1 MKIQAVPAVQGA
13 SGYPTLAEI
22 QRTPELLARVPA
34 RWEQSS
40 GFAALLGL
48 LALATAPRAEAADGA
63 EPVAAP
69 AAVSP
74 DAQPSET
81 SVAQEAQKTAAV
93 VAPMLAEALDRDGR
107 GSFGCISVC
116 PAAFMPEDEALELI
130 RTELEAA
137 GLRLQE
143 GVELDNVMAPV
154 QKPEDP
160 KQPAD
165 PRAWEKG
172 NELGPRPVRFDWADP
187 ERAVYIDYLA
197 QRDYRT
203 WEGRMVSLNDSYD
216 FAALARKVSDAYGQY
231 RSDSKTIFGVFFEP
245 LADRGVAQ
253 PKLDGLSSEQA
264 RRASW
269 ESERME
275 AALKG
280 EKSRDKLRRQVRH
293 FVEFLKNE
301 GVVGAPP

>member
-1 MKIQAVPAVQGA
+1 MKIQAVSAYRGA

-48 LALATAPRAEAADGA
+48 LALASAPRAEAADN
-63 EPVAAP
+63 ETAP
-69 AAVSP
+69 AAAALDP
-74 DAQPSET
+74 D
-81 SVAQEAQKTAAV
+81 VAVVPRDNASAVQKTAAV
-93 VAPMLAEALDRDGR
+93 VAPMLEEALDQDGR

-116 PAAFMPEDEALELI
+116 PATFMPEDEALELI

-154 QKPEDP
+154 QKPEDAKP
-160 KQPAD
+160 PSG
-165 PRAWEKG
+165 PRDWEKG

-187 ERAVYIDYLA
+187 ERAVYVDYLA

-203 WEGRMVSLNDSYD
+203 WQGRMVSVNNSFD
-216 FAALARKVSDAYGQY
+216 FAALARKVAEAYGQHPATN
-231 RSDSKTIFGVFFEP
+231 KTIFGVFFEP
-245 LADRGVAQ
+245 LADPGVAQ
-253 PKLDGLSSEQA
+253 PKLEGLSSEQA

-293 FVEFLKNE
+293 FVEFLKQE
-301 GVVGAPP
+301 GVVGASP

>member
-1 MKIQAVPAVQGA
+1 MKIQAVQAYRGA

-48 LALATAPRAEAADGA
+48 LALATAPRAEAAGETVPA
-63 EPVAAP
+63 AAP
-69 AAVSP
+69 AAAAP
-74 DAQPSET
+74 DAQPPET
-81 SVAQEAQKTAAV
+81 AVAQEARKTAAV
-93 VAPMLAEALDRDGR
+93 VAPMLEEALDQDGR

-116 PAAFMPEDEALELI
+116 PATFMPEDEALELI

-154 QKPEDP
+154 QKPVDA
-160 KQPAD
+160 KAHD
-165 PRAWEKG
+165 PRDWEKG

-187 ERAVYIDYLA
+187 ERAVYVDYLA

-203 WEGRMVSLNDSYD
+203 WQGRSVSLDNSFD
-216 FAALARKVSDAYGQY
+216 FAALARKVAEAYGQHPATN
-231 RSDSKTIFGVFFEP
+231 KTIFGVFFEP

-253 PKLDGLSSEQA
+253 PKLEGLSSEQA

>member
-1 MKIQAVPAVQGA
+1 MKIQAVQAYRGA

-22 QRTPELLARVPA
+22 QRMPELLARVPA

-48 LALATAPRAEAADGA
+48 LALATAPRAEAA
-63 EPVAAP
+63 ENETAP
-69 AAVSP
+69 AAAALDP
-74 DAQPSET
+74 D
-81 SVAQEAQKTAAV
+81 VAVAPRDNGSAVQKTAAV
-93 VAPMLAEALDRDGR
+93 VAPMLEEALDQDGR

-116 PAAFMPEDEALELI
+116 PATFMPEDEALELI

-154 QKPEDP
+154 QKSENAKPP
-160 KQPAD
+160 SG
-165 PRAWEKG
+165 PRDWEKG

-187 ERAVYIDYLA
+187 ERAVYVDYLA

-203 WEGRMVSLNDSYD
+203 WQGRSVSLDNSFD
-216 FAALARKVSDAYGQY
+216 FPALARKVAEAYGQHPATN
-231 RSDSKTIFGVFFEP
+231 KTVFGVFFEP
-245 LADRGVAQ
+245 LADPGVAQ
-253 PKLDGLSSEQA
+253 PKLEGLSSEQA

-269 ESERME
+269 ESERLE
-275 AALKG
+275 AAVKG

-293 FVEFLKNE
+293 FVEFLNKE

>member
-1 MKIQAVPAVQGA
+1 MKIQAVSAYRGA

-48 LALATAPRAEAADGA
+48 LALATAPRAEAADN
-63 EPVAAP
+63 ETAP
-69 AAVSP
+69 AAAALDP
-74 DAQPSET
+74 D
-81 SVAQEAQKTAAV
+81 VAVVPRDNASAVQKTAAV
-93 VAPMLAEALDRDGR
+93 VAPMLEEALDQDGR
-107 GSFGCISVC
+107 GSFGCMSVC
-116 PAAFMPEDEALELI
+116 PATFMPEDEALELI

-154 QKPEDP
+154 QKPEDAKP
-160 KQPAD
+160 PSG
-165 PRAWEKG
+165 PRDWEKG

-187 ERAVYIDYLA
+187 ERAVYVDYLA

-203 WEGRMVSLNDSYD
+203 WQGRMVSVNNSFD
-216 FAALARKVSDAYGQY
+216 FAALARKVAEAYGQHPATN
-231 RSDSKTIFGVFFEP
+231 KTIFGVFFEP
-245 LADRGVAQ
+245 LADPGVAQ
-253 PKLDGLSSEQA
+253 PKLEGLSSEQA

-293 FVEFLKNE
+293 FVEFLKKE

>member
-1 MKIQAVPAVQGA
+1 MKIQAVQAYRGA

-22 QRTPELLARVPA
+22 QRMPELLARVPA

-48 LALATAPRAEAADGA
+48 LALATAPRAEAADN
-63 EPVAAP
+63 EAAP
-69 AAVSP
+69 AAAALDP
-74 DAQPSET
+74 D
-81 SVAQEAQKTAAV
+81 VAVAPRDNASAVQKTAAM
-93 VAPMLAEALDRDGR
+93 VAPMLEEALDQDGR

-116 PAAFMPEDEALELI
+116 PATFMPEDEALELI

-154 QKPEDP
+154 QKSENAKPP
-160 KQPAD
+160 SG
-165 PRAWEKG
+165 PRDWEKG

-187 ERAVYIDYLA
+187 ERAVYVDYLA

-203 WEGRMVSLNDSYD
+203 WQGRSVSLDNSFD
-216 FAALARKVSDAYGQY
+216 FPALARKVAEAYGQHPATN
-231 RSDSKTIFGVFFEP
+231 KTIFGVFFEP
-245 LADRGVAQ
+245 LADPGVAN
-253 PKLDGLSSEQA
+253 PSLAGLSSEQA

-269 ESERME
+269 ESERLE
-275 AALKG
+275 AAIKG

-293 FVEFLKNE
+293 FVEFLKQE

>member
-1 MKIQAVPAVQGA
+1 MKIQAVQAYRGA

-48 LALATAPRAEAADGA
+48 LALATAPRAEAADEA
-63 EPVAAP
+63 VPVAAP
-69 AAVSP
+69 AAASP

-81 SVAQEAQKTAAV
+81 AVAQQARKTAAV
-93 VAPMLAEALDRDGR
+93 VAPMLEEALDQDGR

-116 PAAFMPEDEALELI
+116 PATFMPEDEALELI

-154 QKPEDP
+154 QKPEDAKP
-160 KQPAD
+160 PSG
-165 PRAWEKG
+165 PRDWEKG

-187 ERAVYIDYLA
+187 ERAVYVDYLA

-203 WEGRMVSLNDSYD
+203 WQGRMVSVNNSFD
-216 FAALARKVSDAYGQY
+216 FAALARKVAEAYGQHPATN
-231 RSDSKTIFGVFFEP
+231 KTVFGVFFEP
-245 LADRGVAQ
+245 LADPGVAQ
-253 PKLDGLSSEQA
+253 PKLEGLSSEQA

-269 ESERME
+269 ESERLE
-275 AALKG
+275 AAIKG

-293 FVEFLKNE
+293 FVEFLKKE

>member
-1 MKIQAVPAVQGA
+1 MKIQAVQAYRGA

-22 QRTPELLARVPA
+22 QRMPELLARVPA

-48 LALATAPRAEAADGA
+48 LALATAPRAEAADN
-63 EPVAAP
+63 ETAP
-69 AAVSP
+69 AAAALDP
-74 DAQPSET
+74 D
-81 SVAQEAQKTAAV
+81 VAVVPRDNASAVQKTAAV
-93 VAPMLAEALDRDGR
+93 VAPMLEEALDQDGR
-107 GSFGCISVC
+107 GSFGCMSVC
-116 PAAFMPEDEALELI
+116 PATFMPEDEALELI

-154 QKPEDP
+154 QKSENAKPP
-160 KQPAD
+160 SG
-165 PRAWEKG
+165 PRDWEKG

-187 ERAVYIDYLA
+187 ERAVYVDYLA

-203 WEGRMVSLNDSYD
+203 WQGRSVSLDNSFD
-216 FAALARKVSDAYGQY
+216 FPALARKVAEAYGQHPATN
-231 RSDSKTIFGVFFEP
+231 KTVFGVFFEP
-245 LADRGVAQ
+245 LADPGVAQ
-253 PKLDGLSSEQA
+253 PKLEGLSSEQA

-269 ESERME
+269 ESERLE
-275 AALKG
+275 AAVKG

-293 FVEFLKNE
+293 FVEFLKKE

>member
-1 MKIQAVPAVQGA
+1 MKIQAVQAYRGA
-13 SGYPTLAEI
+13 FGYPTLAEI

-48 LALATAPRAEAADGA
+48 LALATAPRAEAADN
-63 EPVAAP
+63 EAAP
-69 AAVSP
+69 SAAALDPDVAVAPQDNVS
-74 DAQPSET
+74 A
-81 SVAQEAQKTAAV
+81 VQKTAAV
-93 VAPMLAEALDRDGR
+93 VAPMLEEALDQDGR

-116 PAAFMPEDEALELI
+116 PATFMPEDEALELI

-154 QKPEDP
+154 QKPVDA
-160 KQPAD
+160 KAHD
-165 PRAWEKG
+165 PRDWEKG

-187 ERAVYIDYLA
+187 ERAVYVDYLA

-203 WEGRMVSLNDSYD
+203 WQGRMVSLNDSYD
-216 FAALARKVSDAYGQY
+216 FAALARKVAEAYGQHPTTN
-231 RSDSKTIFGVFFEP
+231 KTIFGVFFEP

-253 PKLDGLSSEQA
+253 PKLEGLSSEQA

-293 FVEFLKNE
+293 FVEFLKQE
-301 GVVGAPP
+301 GVVGASP

>member
-1 MKIQAVPAVQGA
+1 MKIQAISTYRGA

-22 QRTPELLARVPA
+22 QRMPELLARVPA

-48 LALATAPRAEAADGA
+48 LALATAPRAEAADN
-63 EPVAAP
+63 EAAP
-69 AAVSP
+69 AAAALDPEVAVALRD
-74 DAQPSET
+74 DASA
-81 SVAQEAQKTAAV
+81 VQKTAAV
-93 VAPMLAEALDRDGR
+93 VAPMLEEALDQDGR

-116 PAAFMPEDEALELI
+116 PATFMPEDEALELI

-143 GVELDNVMAPV
+143 GVELDNVMAPI
-154 QKPEDP
+154 QKPENAKP
-160 KQPAD
+160 PSG
-165 PRAWEKG
+165 PRDWEKG

-187 ERAVYIDYLA
+187 ERAVYVDYLA

-203 WEGRMVSLNDSYD
+203 WQGRMVSVNDSYD
-216 FAALARKVSDAYGQY
+216 FAALARKVAEAYGQF
-231 RSDSKTIFGVFFEP
+231 SATNKTVFGVFFEP
-245 LADRGVAQ
+245 LADPGVAQ
-253 PKLDGLSSEQA
+253 PKLEGLSSEQA
-264 RRASW
+264 RRATW

-275 AALKG
+275 EALKG

-293 FVEFLKNE
+293 FVEFLEKE
-301 GVVGAPP
+301 GVIGAPK

>member
-1 MKIQAVPAVQGA
+1 MKIQAVSAYQGA

-48 LALATAPRAEAADGA
+48 LALATAPRAEAADN
-63 EPVAAP
+63 EAAP
-69 AAVSP
+69 SAAALDP
-74 DAQPSET
+74 D
-81 SVAQEAQKTAAV
+81 VAVAPQDNVVAVQKTAAV
-93 VAPMLAEALDRDGR
+93 VAPMLEEALDQDGR

-116 PAAFMPEDEALELI
+116 PATFMPEDEALELI

-154 QKPEDP
+154 QKPEDA
-160 KQPAD
+160 KQQSG
-165 PRAWEKG
+165 PRDWEKG
-172 NELGPRPVRFDWADP
+172 IELGPRPVRFDWADP

-197 QRDYRT
+197 KRDYRT
-203 WEGRMVSLNDSYD
+203 WAGRGVSLNDSFD
-216 FAALARKVSDAYGQY
+216 FAALARKVAEAYGQHPATN
-231 RSDSKTIFGVFFEP
+231 KTVFGVFFEP

-253 PKLDGLSSEQA
+253 PKLEGLSSEQA

-269 ESERME
+269 EFERME

-293 FVEFLKNE
+293 FVEFLRKE
-301 GVVGAPP
+301 GVVGTPK

>member
-1 MKIQAVPAVQGA
+1 MKIQAISTYRGA

-48 LALATAPRAEAADGA
+48 LALATAPRAEAADN
-63 EPVAAP
+63 EAAP
-69 AAVSP
+69 SAAALDPDVAVAPQDNVS
-74 DAQPSET
+74 D
-81 SVAQEAQKTAAV
+81 VQKTAAV
-93 VAPMLAEALDRDGR
+93 VAPMLEEALDQDGR

-116 PAAFMPEDEALELI
+116 PATFMPEDEALELI

-154 QKPEDP
+154 QKPVDA
-160 KQPAD
+160 KAHD
-165 PRAWEKG
+165 SRAWEKG

-187 ERAVYIDYLA
+187 ERAVYVDYLA

-203 WEGRMVSLNDSYD
+203 WEGRMVSVNDSYD
-216 FAALARKVSDAYGQY
+216 FAALARKVAEAYGQY
-231 RSDSKTIFGVFFEP
+231 PATNKTVFGVFFEP
-245 LADRGVAQ
+245 LADPGVAQ
-253 PKLDGLSSEQA
+253 PKLEGLSSEQA

-269 ESERME
+269 EFERME

-293 FVEFLKNE
+293 FVEFLEKE
-301 GVVGAPP
+301 GVVGAPK

>member
-1 MKIQAVPAVQGA
+1 MKIQAVPAYRGA

-22 QRTPELLARVPA
+22 QRTPDLLVRVPA

-48 LALATAPRAEAADGA
+48 LALATAPRAEAA
-63 EPVAAP
+63 ENETAP
-69 AAVSP
+69 AAAALDP
-74 DAQPSET
+74 D
-81 SVAQEAQKTAAV
+81 VAVAPRDNGSAVQKTAAV
-93 VAPMLAEALDRDGR
+93 VAPMLEEALDQDGR

-116 PAAFMPEDEALELI
+116 PATFMPEDEALELI

-154 QKPEDP
+154 QKPEDAKLP
-160 KQPAD
+160 SG
-165 PRAWEKG
+165 PRDWEKG

-187 ERAVYIDYLA
+187 ERAVYVDYLA
-197 QRDYRT
+197 QRDYRA
-203 WEGRMVSLNDSYD
+203 WQGRGVSLDNSFD
-216 FAALARKVSDAYGQY
+216 FAALARKVAEAYGQHPATN
-231 RSDSKTIFGVFFEP
+231 KTIFGVFFEP
-245 LADRGVAQ
+245 LADPGVAD
-253 PKLDGLSSEQA
+253 PKLEGLSSEQA

-269 ESERME
+269 EYERMK
-275 AALKG
+275 AAVEG

>member
-1 MKIQAVPAVQGA
+1 MKIQAIPAYRGA

-48 LALATAPRAEAADGA
+48 LALATAPRAEAADNEA
-63 EPVAAP
+63 SP
-69 AAVSP
+69 AAAALDP
-74 DAQPSET
+74 DGAVVPQDNGLA
-81 SVAQEAQKTAAV
+81 VQKTAVV
-93 VAPMLAEALDRDGR
+93 VAPMLEEALDQDGR

-116 PAAFMPEDEALELI
+116 PATFMPEDEALELI

-154 QKPEDP
+154 QKPEDAKLP
-160 KQPAD
+160 SG
-165 PRAWEKG
+165 PRDWEKG

-187 ERAVYIDYLA
+187 ERAVYVDYLA

-203 WEGRMVSLNDSYD
+203 WQGRMVSLNDSYD
-216 FAALARKVSDAYGQY
+216 FAALARKVAEAYGQHPATN
-231 RSDSKTIFGVFFEP
+231 KTVFGVFFEP
-245 LADRGVAQ
+245 LADPGVAQ
-253 PKLDGLSSEQA
+253 PKLEGLSSEQA

-269 ESERME
+269 ESERLE
-275 AALKG
+275 AAVKG

-293 FVEFLKNE
+293 FVEFLNKE

>member
-1 MKIQAVPAVQGA
+1 MKIQAVQAYRGA

-22 QRTPELLARVPA
+22 QRMPELLARVPA

-48 LALATAPRAEAADGA
+48 LALATAPRAEAADN
-63 EPVAAP
+63 ETAP
-69 AAVSP
+69 AAAALDP
-74 DAQPSET
+74 D
-81 SVAQEAQKTAAV
+81 VAVVPRDNASAVQKTAAV
-93 VAPMLAEALDRDGR
+93 VAPMLEEALDQDGR

-116 PAAFMPEDEALELI
+116 PATFMPEDEALELI

-154 QKPEDP
+154 QKPVDA
-160 KQPAD
+160 KAHD
-165 PRAWEKG
+165 PRDWEKG

-187 ERAVYIDYLA
+187 ERAVYVDYLA

-203 WEGRMVSLNDSYD
+203 WQGRSVSLDNSFD
-216 FAALARKVSDAYGQY
+216 FAALARKVAEAYGQHPATN
-231 RSDSKTIFGVFFEP
+231 KTIFGVFFEP

-253 PKLDGLSSEQA
+253 PKLEGLSAEQA

-293 FVEFLKNE
+293 FVEFLKQE
-301 GVVGAPP
+301 GVVGASP

>member
-1 MKIQAVPAVQGA
+1 MKIQAISTYRGA

-48 LALATAPRAEAADGA
+48 LALATAPRAEAADN
-63 EPVAAP
+63 EAAP
-69 AAVSP
+69 SAAALDPDVAVAPQDNVS
-74 DAQPSET
+74 D
-81 SVAQEAQKTAAV
+81 VQKTAAV
-93 VAPMLAEALDRDGR
+93 VAPMLEEALDQDGR

-116 PAAFMPEDEALELI
+116 PATFMPEDEALELI

-154 QKPEDP
+154 QKPVDA
-160 KQPAD
+160 KAHD
-165 PRAWEKG
+165 SRAWEKG

-187 ERAVYIDYLA
+187 ERAVYVDYLA

-203 WEGRMVSLNDSYD
+203 WEGRMVSVNDSYD
-216 FAALARKVSDAYGQY
+216 FAALARKVAEAYGQY
-231 RSDSKTIFGVFFEP
+231 PATNKTVFGVFFEP
-245 LADRGVAQ
+245 LADPGVAQ
-253 PKLDGLSSEQA
+253 PKLEGLSSEQA

-269 ESERME
+269 EFERME

-293 FVEFLKNE
+293 FVGFLEKE
-301 GVVGAPP
+301 GVVGAPK

>member
-1 MKIQAVPAVQGA
+1 MKIQAVQAYRVA

-48 LALATAPRAEAADGA
+48 LALATAPRAEAADN
-63 EPVAAP
+63 EAAP
-69 AAVSP
+69 AATALDP
-74 DAQPSET
+74 D
-81 SVAQEAQKTAAV
+81 VAVDPRDNASAVQKTAAV
-93 VAPMLAEALDRDGR
+93 VAPMLEEALDQDGR

-116 PAAFMPEDEALELI
+116 PATFMPEDEALELI

-137 GLRLQE
+137 GLHLRE

-154 QKPEDP
+154 QKPVDA
-160 KQPAD
+160 KVHD
-165 PRAWEKG
+165 SRDWEKG

-187 ERAVYIDYLA
+187 ERAVYVDYLA

-203 WEGRMVSLNDSYD
+203 WQGRSVSLDNSFD
-216 FAALARKVSDAYGQY
+216 FAALARKVAEAYGQHPATN
-231 RSDSKTIFGVFFEP
+231 KTIFGVFFEP
-245 LADRGVAQ
+245 LADPGVAQ
-253 PKLDGLSSEQA
+253 PKLEGLSSEQA

-269 ESERME
+269 ESERLE

-293 FVEFLKNE
+293 FVEFLKQE

>member
-1 MKIQAVPAVQGA
+1 MKIQAVQAYRVA

-48 LALATAPRAEAADGA
+48 LALATAPRAEAADN
-63 EPVAAP
+63 EAAP
-69 AAVSP
+69 AATALDP
-74 DAQPSET
+74 D
-81 SVAQEAQKTAAV
+81 VAVDPRDNASAVQKTAAV
-93 VAPMLAEALDRDGR
+93 VAPMLEEALDQDGR

-116 PAAFMPEDEALELI
+116 PATFMPEDEALELI

-137 GLRLQE
+137 GLHLRE

-154 QKPEDP
+154 QKPVDA
-160 KQPAD
+160 KVHD
-165 PRAWEKG
+165 SRDWEKG

-187 ERAVYIDYLA
+187 ERAVYVDYLA

-203 WEGRMVSLNDSYD
+203 WQGRSVSLDNSFD
-216 FAALARKVSDAYGQY
+216 FAALARKVAEAYGQHPATN
-231 RSDSKTIFGVFFEP
+231 KTIFGVFFEP
-245 LADRGVAQ
+245 LADPGVAQ
-253 PKLDGLSSEQA
+253 PKLEGLLSEQA

-269 ESERME
+269 ESERLE

-293 FVEFLKNE
+293 FVEFLKKE

>member
-1 MKIQAVPAVQGA
+1 MKIQAVQAYRGA

-22 QRTPELLARVPA
+22 QRMPELLARVPA

-48 LALATAPRAEAADGA
+48 LALATAPRAEAADN
-63 EPVAAP
+63 ETAP
-69 AAVSP
+69 AAAALDP
-74 DAQPSET
+74 D
-81 SVAQEAQKTAAV
+81 VAVVPRDNASAVQKTAAV
-93 VAPMLAEALDRDGR
+93 VAPMLEEALDQDGR
-107 GSFGCISVC
+107 GSFGCMSVC
-116 PAAFMPEDEALELI
+116 PATFMPEDEALELI

-154 QKPEDP
+154 QKSENAKPP
-160 KQPAD
+160 SG
-165 PRAWEKG
+165 PRDWEKG

-187 ERAVYIDYLA
+187 ERAVYVDYLA

-203 WEGRMVSLNDSYD
+203 WQGRSVSLDNSFD
-216 FAALARKVSDAYGQY
+216 FPALARKVAEAYGQHPATN
-231 RSDSKTIFGVFFEP
+231 KTVFGVFFEP
-245 LADRGVAQ
+245 LADPGVAQ
-253 PKLDGLSSEQA
+253 PKLEGLSSEQA

-269 ESERME
+269 ESERLE
-275 AALKG
+275 AAVKG

-293 FVEFLKNE
+293 FVEFLNKE

>member
-1 MKIQAVPAVQGA
+1 MKIQAVQAYRGA

-22 QRTPELLARVPA
+22 QRMPELLARVPA

-48 LALATAPRAEAADGA
+48 LALATAPRAEAA
-63 EPVAAP
+63 ENETAP
-69 AAVSP
+69 AAAALDP
-74 DAQPSET
+74 D
-81 SVAQEAQKTAAV
+81 VAVAPRDNGSAVQKTAAV
-93 VAPMLAEALDRDGR
+93 VAPMLEEALDQDGR

-116 PAAFMPEDEALELI
+116 PATFMPEDEALELI

-154 QKPEDP
+154 QKPVDA
-160 KQPAD
+160 KAHD
-165 PRAWEKG
+165 PRDWEKG

-187 ERAVYIDYLA
+187 ERAVYVDYLA

-203 WEGRMVSLNDSYD
+203 WQGRSVSLDNSFD
-216 FAALARKVSDAYGQY
+216 FAALARKVAEAYGQHPATN
-231 RSDSKTIFGVFFEP
+231 KTIFGVFFEP

-253 PKLDGLSSEQA
+253 PKLEGLSAEQA

-293 FVEFLKNE
+293 FVEFLKQE
-301 GVVGAPP
+301 GVVGASP

>member
-1 MKIQAVPAVQGA
+1 MKIQAVPAYRGA

-22 QRTPELLARVPA
+22 QRTPDLLVRVPA

-48 LALATAPRAEAADGA
+48 LALATAPRAEAA
-63 EPVAAP
+63 ENETAP
-69 AAVSP
+69 AAAALDP
-74 DAQPSET
+74 D
-81 SVAQEAQKTAAV
+81 VAVAPRDNGSAVQKTAAV
-93 VAPMLAEALDRDGR
+93 VAPMLEEALDQDGR

-116 PAAFMPEDEALELI
+116 PATFMPEDEALELI

-154 QKPEDP
+154 QKPEDAKLP
-160 KQPAD
+160 SG
-165 PRAWEKG
+165 PRDWEKG

-187 ERAVYIDYLA
+187 ERAVYVDYLA

-203 WEGRMVSLNDSYD
+203 WQGRMVSLNDSYD
-216 FAALARKVSDAYGQY
+216 FAALARKVAEAYGQHPATN
-231 RSDSKTIFGVFFEP
+231 KTVFGVFFEP
-245 LADRGVAQ
+245 LADPGVAQ
-253 PKLDGLSSEQA
+253 PKLEGLSSEQA

-269 ESERME
+269 ESERLE
-275 AALKG
+275 AAVKG

-293 FVEFLKNE
+293 FVEFLNKE

>member
-1 MKIQAVPAVQGA
+1 MKIQAVQAYRGA

-22 QRTPELLARVPA
+22 QRMPELLARVPA

-48 LALATAPRAEAADGA
+48 LALATAPRAEAADN
-63 EPVAAP
+63 ETAP
-69 AAVSP
+69 AAAALDP
-74 DAQPSET
+74 D
-81 SVAQEAQKTAAV
+81 VAVVPRDNASAVQKTAAV
-93 VAPMLAEALDRDGR
+93 VAPMLEEALDQDGR

-116 PAAFMPEDEALELI
+116 PATFMPEDEALELI

-154 QKPEDP
+154 QKPENAKP
-160 KQPAD
+160 PSG
-165 PRAWEKG
+165 PRDWEKG

-187 ERAVYIDYLA
+187 ERAVYVDYLA

-203 WEGRMVSLNDSYD
+203 WQGRMVSVNNSFD
-216 FAALARKVSDAYGQY
+216 FAALARKVAEAYGQHPATN
-231 RSDSKTIFGVFFEP
+231 KTVFGVFFEP
-245 LADRGVAQ
+245 LADPGVAQ
-253 PKLDGLSSEQA
+253 PKLEGLSSEQA

-269 ESERME
+269 ESKQLE
-275 AALKG
+275 AAVKG

-293 FVEFLKNE
+293 FVEFLKKE

>member
-1 MKIQAVPAVQGA
+1 MKIQAVSAYRGA

-48 LALATAPRAEAADGA
+48 LALATAPRAEAADN
-63 EPVAAP
+63 ETAP
-69 AAVSP
+69 AAAALDP
-74 DAQPSET
+74 D
-81 SVAQEAQKTAAV
+81 VAVVPRDNASAVQKTAAV
-93 VAPMLAEALDRDGR
+93 VAPMLEEALDQDGR
-107 GSFGCISVC
+107 GSFGCMSVC
-116 PAAFMPEDEALELI
+116 PATFMPEDEALELI

-154 QKPEDP
+154 QKPEDAKP
-160 KQPAD
+160 PSG
-165 PRAWEKG
+165 PRDWEKG

-187 ERAVYIDYLA
+187 ERAVYVDYLA

-203 WEGRMVSLNDSYD
+203 WQGRMVSVNNSFD
-216 FAALARKVSDAYGQY
+216 FAALARKVAEAYGQHPATN
-231 RSDSKTIFGVFFEP
+231 KTIFGVFFEP
-245 LADRGVAQ
+245 LADPGVAQ
-253 PKLDGLSSEQA
+253 PKLEGLSSEQA

-293 FVEFLKNE
+293 FVEFLKQE
-301 GVVGAPP
+301 GVVGASP

>member
-1 MKIQAVPAVQGA
+1 MKIQAVSAYRGA

-48 LALATAPRAEAADGA
+48 LALASAPRAEAADN
-63 EPVAAP
+63 ETAP
-69 AAVSP
+69 AAAALDP
-74 DAQPSET
+74 D
-81 SVAQEAQKTAAV
+81 VAVVPRDNASAVQKTAAV
-93 VAPMLAEALDRDGR
+93 VAPMLEEALDQDGR

-116 PAAFMPEDEALELI
+116 PATFMPEDEALELI

-154 QKPEDP
+154 QKPEDAKP
-160 KQPAD
+160 PSG
-165 PRAWEKG
+165 PRDWEKG

-187 ERAVYIDYLA
+187 ERAVYVDYLA

-203 WEGRMVSLNDSYD
+203 WQGRMVSVNNSFD
-216 FAALARKVSDAYGQY
+216 FAALARKVAEAYGQHPATN
-231 RSDSKTIFGVFFEP
+231 KTIFGVFFEP
-245 LADRGVAQ
+245 LADPGVAQ
-253 PKLDGLSSEQA
+253 PKLEGLSSEQA

-275 AALKG
+275 TALKG

-293 FVEFLKNE
+293 FVEFLKKE

>member
-1 MKIQAVPAVQGA
+1 MKIQAVPAYRGA

-22 QRTPELLARVPA
+22 QRTPDLLARVPA

-48 LALATAPRAEAADGA
+48 LALATAPRAEAA
-63 EPVAAP
+63 ENETAP
-69 AAVSP
+69 AAAALDP
-74 DAQPSET
+74 D
-81 SVAQEAQKTAAV
+81 VAVAPRDNGSAVQKTAAV
-93 VAPMLAEALDRDGR
+93 VAPMLEEALDQDGR

-116 PAAFMPEDEALELI
+116 PATFMPEDEALELI

-154 QKPEDP
+154 QKPEDAKLP
-160 KQPAD
+160 SG
-165 PRAWEKG
+165 PRDWEKG

-187 ERAVYIDYLA
+187 ERAVYVDYLA

-203 WEGRMVSLNDSYD
+203 WQGRMVSLNDSYD
-216 FAALARKVSDAYGQY
+216 FAALARKVAEAYGQHPATN
-231 RSDSKTIFGVFFEP
+231 KTVFGVFFEP
-245 LADRGVAQ
+245 LADPGVAQ
-253 PKLDGLSSEQA
+253 PKLEGLSSEQA

-269 ESERME
+269 ESERLE
-275 AALKG
+275 AAVKG

-293 FVEFLKNE
+293 FVEFLNKE

>member
-1 MKIQAVPAVQGA
+1 MKIQAVSAYRGA

-48 LALATAPRAEAADGA
+48 LALATAPRAEAADN
-63 EPVAAP
+63 ETAP
-69 AAVSP
+69 AAAALDP
-74 DAQPSET
+74 D
-81 SVAQEAQKTAAV
+81 VAVVPRDNASAVQKTAAV
-93 VAPMLAEALDRDGR
+93 VAPMLEEALDQDGR

-116 PAAFMPEDEALELI
+116 PATFMPEDEALELI

-154 QKPEDP
+154 QKSENAKPP
-160 KQPAD
+160 SG
-165 PRAWEKG
+165 PRDWEKG

-187 ERAVYIDYLA
+187 ERAVYVDYLA

-203 WEGRMVSLNDSYD
+203 WQGRMVSVNNSFD
-216 FAALARKVSDAYGQY
+216 FAALARKVAEAYGQHPATN
-231 RSDSKTIFGVFFEP
+231 KTIFGVFFEP
-245 LADRGVAQ
+245 LADPGVAQ
-253 PKLDGLSSEQA
+253 PKLEGLSSEQA

-275 AALKG
+275 TALKG

-293 FVEFLKNE
+293 FVEFLKKE

>member
-1 MKIQAVPAVQGA
+1 MKIQAVQAYRGA

-48 LALATAPRAEAADGA
+48 LALATAPRAEAADNEA
-63 EPVAAP
+63 SP
-69 AAVSP
+69 AAAALDP
-74 DAQPSET
+74 DGAVVPQDNGLA
-81 SVAQEAQKTAAV
+81 VQKTAVV
-93 VAPMLAEALDRDGR
+93 VAPMLEEALDQDGR

-116 PAAFMPEDEALELI
+116 PATFMPEDEALELI

-137 GLRLQE
+137 GVRLQE

-154 QKPEDP
+154 QKSENAKPP
-160 KQPAD
+160 SG
-165 PRAWEKG
+165 PRDWEKG

-187 ERAVYIDYLA
+187 ERAVYVDYLA

-203 WEGRMVSLNDSYD
+203 WQGRSVSLDNSFD
-216 FAALARKVSDAYGQY
+216 FAALARKVAEAYGQHPATN
-231 RSDSKTIFGVFFEP
+231 KTIFGVFFEP

-253 PKLDGLSSEQA
+253 PKLEGLSSEQA

-269 ESERME
+269 ESERLE
-275 AALKG
+275 AAIKG

-293 FVEFLKNE
+293 FVEFLNKE

>member
-1 MKIQAVPAVQGA
+1 MKIQAVQAYRGA

-48 LALATAPRAEAADGA
+48 LALATAPRAEAADNEA
-63 EPVAAP
+63 SP
-69 AAVSP
+69 AAAALDP
-74 DAQPSET
+74 DGAVVPQDNGLA
-81 SVAQEAQKTAAV
+81 VQKTAVV
-93 VAPMLAEALDRDGR
+93 VAPMLEEALDQDGR

-116 PAAFMPEDEALELI
+116 PATFMPEDEALELI

-154 QKPEDP
+154 QKPVDA
-160 KQPAD
+160 KAHD
-165 PRAWEKG
+165 PRDWEKG

-187 ERAVYIDYLA
+187 ERAVYVDYLA

-203 WEGRMVSLNDSYD
+203 WQGRSVSLDNSFD
-216 FAALARKVSDAYGQY
+216 FAALARKVAEAYGQHPATN
-231 RSDSKTIFGVFFEP
+231 KTIFGVFFEP

-253 PKLDGLSSEQA
+253 PKLEGLSAEQA

-293 FVEFLKNE
+293 FVEFLKQE
-301 GVVGAPP
+301 GVVGASP